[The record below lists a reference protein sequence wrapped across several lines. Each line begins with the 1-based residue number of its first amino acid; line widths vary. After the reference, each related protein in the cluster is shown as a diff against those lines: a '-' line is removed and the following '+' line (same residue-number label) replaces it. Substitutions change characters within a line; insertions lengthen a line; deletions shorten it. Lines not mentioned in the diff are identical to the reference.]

1 MPKIKLSLRL
11 PQAQIEFLR
20 AYGKNDTE
28 ALEKALDRLK
38 QFEETQTPQ
47 QPTQE
52 QKDKARLDL
61 LKEKERIK
69 TEALQERL
77 KLRQKQRPTR
87 AAKVDWGDG
96 YAGDSDS
103 KYRDDWGF
111 EGEA

>member
-1 MPKIKLSLRL
+1 LNKVKLSLRL
-11 PQAQIEFLR
+11 SQRQVDFLR
-20 AYGKNDTE
+20 AYGHTDTE
-28 ALEKALDRLK
+28 ALEKALDRLEE
-38 QFEETQTPQ
+38 FEQHQHITGYKKK
-47 QPTQE
+47 QE
-52 QKDKARLDL
+52 QLDIL
-61 LKEKERIK
+61 REKERIK

-87 AAKVDWGDG
+87 AARVDWGEG